1 MKEDGGGENKFGG
14 ERPKRDKT
22 LESGRSGEHERTGV
36 RGVSVDDG
44 AKAKLGLESQEEKY
58 SVPFF
63 FRGLFWC
70 YAAAVGRPTVRV
82 RAGSASSAGLAVPP
96 FGEGMVGAG
105 VGCVWKC
112 GFEIQSCLGAGVC

>member
-63 FRGLFWC
+63 FSRPVLVLRCCSRATDG
-70 YAAAVGRPTVRV
+70 ASKGRER
-82 RAGSASSAGLAVPP
+82 
-96 FGEGMVGAG
+96 
-105 VGCVWKC
+105 
-112 GFEIQSCLGAGVC
+112 